1 MLAVGAT
8 AGLSRAARGEDAVV
22 RLRSWERIEIRHRK
36 EHFRQHI
43 KITSD
48 NGAVGYS
55 RALAGVKSLSAAERA
70 VAGANLLD
78 HEEPYD
84 LMVSKNVPERER
96 KTLDIAC
103 RTLKHAWIAAIL
115 MSSLVLKSYGQDYDA
130 YGGYV
135 KLTSGHPSG
144 YFRLDRINRRD
155 YLVTPEGHGYV
166 ALGIN
171 HFHTMTRT
179 DYDTVIEELKS
190 WGFNAGCYQGPRWMW
205 NRFPY
210 TQGVN
215 LLSVSQWKP
224 ESQFRF
230 DDVFDP
236 KFLAELEERV
246 KRIVAPQA
254 ENKMLIGYFLTD
266 MPVWTGKK
274 HGQDWLSFYKSL
286 PANAPGKKVWTE
298 WKEAHPDAD
307 EQEFL
312 VVIAEQ
318 IYSKGTS
325 LIRKYDNNHLVFSDR
340 YSERDIDED
349 VIKVAVPYVD
359 ALATQPT
366 RVFNREYFDRLH
378 RLSGK
383 PVYLADH
390 VSSFATPEHEIT
402 MAQAATSEEDYLKY
416 YRNYV
421 QQVFSLPYI
430 VGYNKCQYVDDLQTK
445 MLKQGLVRGDYT
457 PYSYVRELRELFE
470 GVLLKAYTYPAGS
483 EAP

>member
-1 MLAVGAT
+1 MPGPE
-8 AGLSRAARGEDAVV
+8 ARVD
-22 RLRSWERIEIRHRK
+22 
-36 EHFRQHI
+36 
-43 KITSD
+43 
-48 NGAVGYS
+48 
-55 RALAGVKSLSAAERA
+55 
-70 VAGANLLD
+70 
-78 HEEPYD
+78 
-84 LMVSKNVPERER
+84 
-96 KTLDIAC
+96 C
-103 RTLKHAWIAAIL
+103 CIL

-135 KLTSGHPSG
+135 KLTSSHASG

-215 LLSVSQWKP
+215 LLI
-224 ESQFRF
+224 RF
-230 DDVFDP
+230 AVETGEPVPVRRCLRP

-266 MPVWTGKK
+266 MPVWTGRSTART
-274 HGQDWLSFYKSL
+274 GYRSTNPF
-286 PANAPGKKVWTE
+286 PRMRPGKKVWTE

-307 EQEFL
+307 EQKFL

-325 LIRKYDNNHLVFSDR
+325 LIRKYDGNHLVFSDR

-359 ALATQPT
+359 AVATQPT
-366 RVFNREYFDRLH
+366 RVFNR
-378 RLSGK
+378 STSTGCT
-383 PVYLADH
+383 
-390 VSSFATPEHEIT
+390 VSPESRSTWRIT
-402 MAQAATSEEDYLKY
+402 
-416 YRNYV
+416 
-421 QQVFSLPYI
+421 
-430 VGYNKCQYVDDLQTK
+430 
-445 MLKQGLVRGDYT
+445 
-457 PYSYVRELRELFE
+457 
-470 GVLLKAYTYPAGS
+470 
-483 EAP
+483 